1 MVKETERGNKMKK
14 QRTSYEQAVID
25 YKNLTGEYPT
35 FNQITSAWHGYASEW
50 KHFNGFTDWLI
61 YHQEV

>member
-1 MVKETERGNKMKK
+1 MKK